1 MKVHFKHSFLNKL
14 LYLFIGAFITGVFTY
29 FFNIRLLEQ
38 KNIYEK
44 RAEKQTIILDL
55 SQQLNQR
62 IYNAE
67 VFFWDI
73 YYDARK
79 ETIMDSWDRYKKIT
93 ISWNEKLQNN
103 YVLLNILFPTP
114 QYTID
119 KYSDILK
126 SNLSFRDFLKDE
138 IQLDLISVHNRLID
152 LKKIINKNDKIDT
165 QNLGDF
171 KNDIEKLH
179 IKITNYIDT
188 LAKAVT
194 EK

>member
-1 MKVHFKHSFLNKL
+1 MNVHFKHSFLNKL

-29 FFNIRLLEQ
+29 FLNIKLLEQ

-44 RAEKQTIILDL
+44 KAEKQAVVLDL

-79 ETIMDSWDRYKKIT
+79 ETIMDSWARYKKIT
-93 ISWNEKLQNN
+93 ISWNEKLQSN
-103 YVLLNILFPTP
+103 YVILDILFPAP
-114 QYTID
+114 KYTID
-119 KYSDILK
+119 KYSYTLK
-126 SNLSFRDFLKDE
+126 SNLSFRDYLKNE
-138 IQLDLISVHNRLID
+138 MQINLISIHNRLIEF
-152 LKKIINKNDKIDT
+152 KKIINKDEKIDP
-165 QNLGDF
+165 QILGEF
-171 KNDIEKLH
+171 KTDIEKLH
-179 IKITNYIDT
+179 VKIANYIDT

-194 EK
+194 GK